1 MAAVALFYLFFFPL
15 GGCMQFWEKKMQAEI
30 FLNLAVS
37 MLHLSFIFAFN
48 IPLCTIKYFL
58 NFVFFWCNLCFFLHL
73 FFFFDV
79 RIFVLDG
86 APKVL

>member
-1 MAAVALFYLFFFPL
+1 
-15 GGCMQFWEKKMQAEI
+15 MQFWEKKMQAEI

-73 FFFFDV
+73 FFYDV